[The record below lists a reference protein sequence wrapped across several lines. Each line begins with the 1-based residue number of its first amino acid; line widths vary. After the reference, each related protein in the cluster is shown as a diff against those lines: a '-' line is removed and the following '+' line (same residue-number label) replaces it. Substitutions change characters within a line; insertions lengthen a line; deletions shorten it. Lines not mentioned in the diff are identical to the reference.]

1 MSVVD
6 EKKEIEEIREKE
18 KRKKKIKV
26 IIGATLILI
35 FLIFSLSAIGNF
47 LNPLRLV
54 SEVTAQP
61 EQYLNRDV
69 QVVGFILTDTWQQ
82 IEPNHYAFKL
92 SDGNSTINVELFGDP
107 PGTLRPEAKVT
118 VIGKLVSPDK
128 LVANQILIQC
138 PSKYEAALEE
148 GIEKTKKNAQ

>member
-1 MSVVD
+1 MSSGY
-6 EKKEIEEIREKE
+6 KEESRMEEIRERE
-18 KRKKKIKV
+18 RRKKKIKIAIGSL
-26 IIGATLILI
+26 IIII

-69 QVVGFILTDTWQQ
+69 QIVGFILTDTWQQ
-82 IEPNHYAFKL
+82 IGPKHYAFKL

-118 VIGKLVSPDK
+118 VIGKLVAPDK
-128 LVANQILIQC
+128 VVSNQILIQC
-138 PSKYEAALEE
+138 PSKYEAVLEE
-148 GIEKTKKNAQ
+148 GIEKTRKNA